1 LSEKPAT
8 TVDKSAALDLN
19 VVRVSI
25 KTHLKNQAHQW
36 LTPFDQNT
44 PASAVEAVLKKRCES
59 VDEALVSLW
68 NAIGMP
74 KQYSLVAVGGYG
86 RGELFP
92 FSDVDVLILIDK
104 EPDEINTEKLE
115 TFCGSGW
122 DIGLEIGHS
131 VRTTAQCVEEAGK
144 DITVQTALVESR
156 LLAGNSSNFKSL
168 NSSLKNLLEVKTFFR
183 KKTLELRQ
191 RHAKYQETPY
201 SLEPNCKESPGGLR
215 DLHVIL
221 WVCRAANLGNSWA
234 EMAKKGLITPFEA
247 AKLRNNERTLKKIRY
262 QLHVTTGRREDRL
275 VYDVQTQLAE
285 SLGYRPTSAKRS
297 SEQLMQQYYLAA
309 KAVMQLNTILLQN
322 IELSIF
328 GANAEPVV
336 IDNEFQE
343 TDSLLD
349 IRDDDVFA
357 RNPSAMLRAFIVMQ
371 QNPRLKGMSA
381 RMLRQL
387 WHSRVKIN
395 SEFRKNPVNKALFIE
410 FFKQPQGI
418 VHELRRMNETSVLG
432 RYLPVF
438 RKIVGQMQHDLFHVY
453 TVDQHILTVVRNLRR
468 FTMAEHAHEYPY
480 CSQLMANFDDHWLLY
495 VAALFHDVAK
505 GRGGDHSVLG
515 EVDARKFC
523 KDHGLNQE
531 NTDLVAFLV
540 KHHLTMSNTAQKKDL
555 SDVEVLKEFAA
566 LVKTP
571 RNLTALYLLTV
582 ADIRGTSPK
591 VWNAW
596 KGKLLE
602 DLYRLTLKYLG
613 GEAPNRRQM
622 LAEQQAEAR
631 RILRLYALS
640 DDVQDKLWAQLD
652 VSYFLRQG
660 PSDIAWH
667 TRHLYWR
674 VDAEQPIVK
683 ARLSPIGEG
692 LELLVYT
699 RDEMDLFA
707 RICGYFDSKNLSIL
721 DAKIHTTSHGYALD
735 SFLIQHDSHH
745 EFYRETLSLLEA
757 ELQDRLVKRQPLE
770 PPVFGRMSRQSRHFP
785 VRPSVDL
792 KPDEKGNQYLLTVS
806 ATDRT
811 GLLYSITRLLAQYKV
826 NVQTAKIMTLGERAE
841 DTFLLYGQSLN
852 SGKLQIQLEA
862 ELLELLSI

>member
-1 LSEKPAT
+1 MSEKPAT
-8 TVDKSAALDLN
+8 TEDKSAALDLN

>member
-1 LSEKPAT
+1 MSVPGKQ
-8 TVDKSAALDLN
+8 VSLN
-19 VVRVSI
+19 DTRIEI
-25 KTHLKNQAHQW
+25 KQFLKAQAHLW

-44 PASAVEAVLKKRCES
+44 QASQVDLALKNRCKV
-59 VDEALVSLW
+59 VDSALISLW
-68 NAIGMP
+68 SALAMP
-74 KQYSLVAVGGYG
+74 PTYTLVAVGGYG

-92 FSDVDVLILIDK
+92 FSDVDVLILTDG
-104 EPDEINTEKLE
+104 EPAGEEIEKLE
-115 TFCGSGW
+115 NFCGSGW
-122 DIGLEIGHS
+122 DIGLELGHS
-131 VRTTAQCVEEAGK
+131 VRTADQCLEEASK
-144 DITVQTALVESR
+144 DITVQTALLESR
-156 LLAGNSSNFKSL
+156 YLAGCSSNYSNL
-168 NSSLKNLLEVKTFFR
+168 HSSLKNSLDVKTFFR

-221 WVCRAANLGNSWA
+221 WVAKAADLGGSWA
-234 EMAKKGLITPFEA
+234 EMAKNGLITPFEA
-247 AKLRNNERTLKKIRY
+247 AKLRNNERTFKKIRY

-285 SLGYRPTSAKRS
+285 SLGYKPTAVKRS
-297 SEQLMQQYYLAA
+297 SEQLMQSYYLSA

-328 GANAEPVV
+328 GSHAQPVV
-336 IDNEFQE
+336 IDDEFQSM
-343 TDSLLD
+343 DGLLD
-349 IRDDDVFA
+349 IRHDDVFD
-357 RNPSAMLRAFIVMQ
+357 RNPSAILRAFIVMQ
-371 QNPRLKGMSA
+371 QNASLKGMSA
-381 RMLRQL
+381 RTLRQL

-395 SEFRKNPVNKALFIE
+395 SEFRKNPVNKALFLE
-410 FFKQPQGI
+410 FFKQPRGI

-468 FTMAEHAHEYPY
+468 FTMAEHAHEYPF

-495 VAALFHDVAK
+495 LAALFHDVAK
-505 GRGGDHSVLG
+505 GRGGDHSTLG

-523 KDHGLNQE
+523 KDHGLDE
-531 NTDLVAFLV
+531 ESTDLIGFLV

-555 SDVEVLKEFAA
+555 SDIEVIREFAEVA
-566 LVKTP
+566 KTP
-571 RNLTALYLLTV
+571 RRLTALYLLTV

-602 DLYRLTLKYLG
+602 DLYRLTLKQLD

-622 LAEQQAEAR
+622 LAEQQAEAKR
-631 RILRLYALS
+631 VLRLYALS
-640 DDVQDKLWAQLD
+640 DDVQDVLWKQLD
-652 VSYFLRQG
+652 MSYFLRQG

-674 VDAEQPIVK
+674 VNADAPIVK
-683 ARLSPIGEG
+683 ARLSPLGEG
-692 LELLVYT
+692 LELMVYT
-699 RDEMDLFA
+699 RDEVDLFA

-721 DAKIHTTSHGYALD
+721 DAKINTTAHGYALD
-735 SFLIQHDSHH
+735 SFLIQHDNGT

-757 ELQDRLVKRQPLE
+757 ELQERLIKRAPLAE
-770 PPVFGRMSRQSRHFP
+770 PVFGRMSRQSRHFP
-785 VRPSVDL
+785 IRPSVDL
-792 KPDEKGNQYLLTVS
+792 QPDEKGNQYLLTVS

-811 GLLYSITRLLAQYKV
+811 GLLYSITKLLAKYKV
-826 NVQTAKIMTLGERAE
+826 SVQTAKIMTLGERAE
-841 DTFLLYGQSLN
+841 DSFLLYGQSLN
-852 SGKLQIQLEA
+852 SQKLQIQLET

>member
-131 VRTTAQCVEEAGK
+131 VRTPAQCVEEAGK

>member
-1 LSEKPAT
+1 LSKEVA
-8 TVDKSAALDLN
+8 KSAKTPAAPDLST
-19 VVRVSI
+19 VRVSI
-25 KTHLKNQAHQW
+25 KNQLKSQAHQW

-44 PASAVEAVLKKRCES
+44 PASAVEAVLKRRCTC
-59 VDEALVSLW
+59 VDEALISLW
-68 NAIGMP
+68 DSIEMP
-74 KQYSLVAVGGYG
+74 AQYSLVAVGGYG

-92 FSDVDVLILIDK
+92 FSDVDVLILINE
-104 EPDEINTEKLE
+104 EPNETNTEKLE
-115 TFCGSGW
+115 IFCGSGW

-131 VRTTAQCVEEAGK
+131 VRTPAQCIEEAGK
-144 DITVQTALVESR
+144 DITVQTALVEAR
-156 LLAGNSSNFKSL
+156 FLAGNKRNFNDLK
-168 NSSLKNLLEVKTFFR
+168 SSLKKALEVKAFFR

-285 SLGYRPTSAKRS
+285 SLGYHPTAAKRS
-297 SEQLMQQYYLAA
+297 SEQLMQLYYLAA

-328 GANAEPVV
+328 GTNAQAVV
-336 IDNEFQE
+336 IDDEFQE

-349 IRDDDVFA
+349 IRNDEVFA
-357 RNPSAMLRAFIVMQ
+357 KNPSAMLRAFIVMQ

-381 RMLRQL
+381 RMLRKL

-395 SEFRKNPVNKALFIE
+395 SDFRKNPVNKALFIE

-495 VAALFHDVAK
+495 IAALFHDVAK

-523 KDHGLNQE
+523 KDHGFNEE

-540 KHHLTMSNTAQKKDL
+540 KHHLTMSNIAQKKDL
-555 SDVEVLKEFAA
+555 SDVEVLKDFAA

-674 VDAEQPIVK
+674 VDTEQPIVK
-683 ARLSPIGEG
+683 ARLSSIGEG

-735 SFLIQHDSHH
+735 SFLIQHDSQH

-757 ELQDRLVKRQPLE
+757 ELQDRLVKRLPLE

-826 NVQTAKIMTLGERAE
+826 SVQTAKIMTLGERAE

>member
-1 LSEKPAT
+1 MIAAN
-8 TVDKSAALDLN
+8 DSAAPDLN
-19 VVRVSI
+19 EVRIRI
-25 KTHLKNQAHQW
+25 KTQLKSQAHHW

-44 PASAVEAVLKKRCES
+44 PASAVESVLKKRCIS

-68 NAIGMP
+68 QSLEMP
-74 KQYSLVAVGGYG
+74 EEYSLVAVGGYG

-92 FSDVDVLILIDK
+92 FSDVDVLILIDQ
-104 EPDEINTEKLE
+104 EPNEVNTEKLE

-131 VRTTAQCVEEAGK
+131 VRTPDQCIEEASK

-156 LLAGNSSNFKSL
+156 LLVGNRQNFKSL
-168 NSSLKNLLEVKTFFR
+168 SASLKRLLEVKTFFR

-234 EMAKKGLITPFEA
+234 EMAQKGLITPFEA

-285 SLGYRPTSAKRS
+285 SLGYRPTAAKRS

-336 IDNEFQE
+336 IDDEFQE

-349 IRDDDVFA
+349 IRNDDVFA
-357 RNPSAMLRAFIVMQ
+357 NNPSAMLRAFIVMQ

-395 SEFRKNPVNKALFIE
+395 SDFRKNPVNKALFIE

-495 VAALFHDVAK
+495 IAALFHDVAK

-613 GEAPNRRQM
+613 GEAPNHRQM

-692 LELLVYT
+692 LELMVYT

-735 SFLIQHDSHH
+735 SFLIQHDSHN

-757 ELQDRLVKRQPLE
+757 ELQDRLIKRQPLE

-841 DTFLLYGQSLN
+841 DTFLLYGQSLS

-862 ELLELLSI
+862 DLLELLSI

>member
-1 LSEKPAT
+1 MSNKPAT

-19 VVRVSI
+19 AVRVRI
-25 KTHLKNQAHQW
+25 KTQLKSQAHQW

-44 PASAVEAVLKKRCES
+44 PASAVEAVLRKRCVC
-59 VDEALVSLW
+59 VDEALVALW

-86 RGELFP
+86 RGELSP
-92 FSDVDVLILIDK
+92 FSDVDVLILIDQ
-104 EPDEINTEKLE
+104 EPDEVNTEKLE

-131 VRTTAQCVEEAGK
+131 VRTPKQCVEEAGK

-156 LLAGNSSNFKSL
+156 FLAGNSSNFRTL
-168 NSSLKNLLEVKTFFR
+168 NSTLQKLLEVKTFFR

-215 DLHVIL
+215 DLHVIS

-285 SLGYRPTSAKRS
+285 SLGYRPTAAKRS

-328 GANAEPVV
+328 GSNAEPVV
-336 IDNEFQE
+336 IDDEFQE

-349 IRDDDVFA
+349 IRDDEVFA

-395 SEFRKNPVNKALFIE
+395 SDFRKNPVNKALFIE

-674 VDAEQPIVK
+674 VDTEQPIVK

-757 ELQDRLVKRQPLE
+757 ELQDRLIKRQPLE

>member
-8 TVDKSAALDLN
+8 TVNKSAALDLN

>member
-1 LSEKPAT
+1 MSIDSATSEKSPE
-8 TVDKSAALDLN
+8 LDLN
-19 VVRVSI
+19 TVRI
-25 KTHLKNQAHQW
+25 GIKNQLKAFAHQW
-36 LTPFDQNT
+36 LTPFT
-44 PASAVEAVLKKRCES
+44 EETSADAVDAALKNRCQC
-59 VDEALVSLW
+59 VDEALIALW
-68 NAIGMP
+68 KALEMP
-74 KQYSLVAVGGYG
+74 AGYSLVAVGGYG

-92 FSDVDVLILIDK
+92 FSDVDVLILIDR
-104 EPDEINTEKLE
+104 EPDAGNTEKLE
-115 TFCGSGW
+115 MFCGSGW

-131 VRTTAQCVEEAGK
+131 VRTLDQCVEEAAK

-156 LLAGNSSNFKSL
+156 LICGNSPNFNKLSNQLQNK
-168 NSSLKNLLEVKTFFR
+168 LEVKNFFR

-215 DLHVIL
+215 DLHVIS
-221 WVCRAANLGNSWA
+221 WVSRAANLGNSWA
-234 EMAKKGLITPFEA
+234 DMAKQGLITPFEA
-247 AKLRNNERTLKKIRY
+247 AKLRNNERLLKKIRY

-285 SLGYRPTSAKRS
+285 SLGYRATAAKRS

-328 GANAEPVV
+328 GSNAQPVV
-336 IDNEFQE
+336 IDDEFQE

-349 IRDDDVFA
+349 IRDDEVFA
-357 RNPSAMLRAFIVMQ
+357 RNPSSMLRAFIVMQ

-381 RMLRQL
+381 RTLRQL
-387 WHSRVKIN
+387 WHNRVKIN
-395 SEFRKNPVNKALFIE
+395 SEFRKNPINKALFID

-432 RYLPVF
+432 RYLPAF

-495 VAALFHDVAK
+495 IAALFHDVAK
-505 GRGGDHSVLG
+505 GRGGDHSILG

-523 KDHGLNQE
+523 KEHGLNDE
-531 NTDLVAFLV
+531 NTELVAFLV

-555 SDVEVLKEFAA
+555 SDVEVLQEFAN
-566 LVKTP
+566 LVQNP

-602 DLYRLTLKYLG
+602 DLYRLTLKHLG

-622 LAEQQAEAR
+622 LAEQQAEAK

-674 VDAEQPIVK
+674 VDSEQPIVK

-721 DAKIHTTSHGYALD
+721 DAKIHTTAHGYALD
-735 SFLIQHDSHH
+735 SFLIQHESNS

-757 ELQDRLVKRQPLE
+757 ELQDRLVKRLPLE
-770 PPVFGRMSRQSRHFP
+770 APVFGRMSRQSRHFP

-811 GLLYSITRLLAQYKV
+811 GLLYSIAKLLAQYKV
-826 NVQTAKIMTLGERAE
+826 SIQTAKVMTLGERAE
-841 DTFLLYGQSLN
+841 DSFLLYGQSLN
-852 SGKLQIQLEA
+852 SQKLQIQLETD
-862 ELLELLSI
+862 LLELLSI

>member
-1 LSEKPAT
+1 LSNKPAT

-19 VVRVSI
+19 AVRVRI
-25 KTHLKNQAHQW
+25 KTQLKSQAHQW

-44 PASAVEAVLKKRCES
+44 PASAVEAVLRKRCVC
-59 VDEALVSLW
+59 VDEALVALW

-92 FSDVDVLILIDK
+92 FSDVDVLILIDQ
-104 EPDEINTEKLE
+104 EPDEVNTEKLE

-131 VRTTAQCVEEAGK
+131 VRTPKQCVEEAGK

-156 LLAGNSSNFKSL
+156 FLAGNSSNFRTL
-168 NSSLKNLLEVKTFFR
+168 NSTLQKLLEVKTFFR

-215 DLHVIL
+215 DLHVIS

-285 SLGYRPTSAKRS
+285 SLGYRPTAAKRS

-328 GANAEPVV
+328 GSNAEPVV
-336 IDNEFQE
+336 IDDEFQE

-349 IRDDDVFA
+349 IRDDEVFA

-395 SEFRKNPVNKALFIE
+395 SDFRKNPVNKALFIE

-674 VDAEQPIVK
+674 VDTEQPIVK

-757 ELQDRLVKRQPLE
+757 ELQDRLIKRQPLE

>member
-1 LSEKPAT
+1 MSEKPAT

-104 EPDEINTEKLE
+104 ELDEINTEKLE

>member
-1 LSEKPAT
+1 MSKEALQPSSTVPEPDLNAIKGNIRNCLKEQASQWLSPFHKDTPGSSVEAALKKRT
-8 TVDKSAALDLN
+8 LCVDQALLSLWAALD
-19 VVRVSI
+19 
-25 KTHLKNQAHQW
+25 
-36 LTPFDQNT
+36 
-44 PASAVEAVLKKRCES
+44 
-59 VDEALVSLW
+59 
-68 NAIGMP
+68 MP
-74 KQYSLVAVGGYG
+74 RSYCLVAVGGYG

-92 FSDVDVLILIDK
+92 FSDVDVLILIDQ
-104 EPDEINTEKLE
+104 EPDSINTEKLE
-115 TFCGSGW
+115 NFCGAGW

-131 VRTTAQCVEEAGK
+131 VRTLEQCVEEAVK
-144 DITVQTALVESR
+144 DITVQTALVEAR
-156 LLAGNSSNFKSL
+156 LICGSSSFFNTLSKQ
-168 NSSLKNLLEVKTFFR
+168 LKNSLDVKTFFR

-221 WVCRAANLGNSWA
+221 WVCRAADLGNSWA
-234 EMAKKGLITPFEA
+234 EIAKKGLITRFEA
-247 AKLRNNERTLKKIRY
+247 AKLRNNERMLKKIRY
-262 QLHVTTGRREDRL
+262 QLHVSTSRREDRL
-275 VYDVQTQLAE
+275 VYDVQTQVAE
-285 SLGYRPTSAKRS
+285 SLGFQPTAAKRS

-328 GANAEPVV
+328 GSNAEHLP
-336 IDNEFQE
+336 IDDEFQE
-343 TDSLLD
+343 TDGLLD
-349 IRDDDVFA
+349 ICDDEVFA

-381 RMLRQL
+381 RLLRQL
-387 WHSRVKIN
+387 WHNRVRIN
-395 SEFRKNPVNKALFIE
+395 SSFRQNPVNKSLFIE
-410 FFKQPQGI
+410 FFKQPRGI

-453 TVDQHILTVVRNLRR
+453 TVDQHILSVVRNLRR

-495 VAALFHDVAK
+495 IAALFHDVAK

-515 EVDARKFC
+515 EVDARRFC
-523 KDHGLNQE
+523 KEHGLNAE
-531 NTDLVAFLV
+531 NTDLIAFLV
-540 KHHLTMSNTAQKKDL
+540 KQHLTMSNTAQKKDL
-555 SDVEVLKEFAA
+555 SDVEVIKEFAA
-566 LVKTP
+566 IVKTP

-602 DLYRLTLKYLG
+602 DLYRLTLKHLG
-613 GEAPNRRQM
+613 GEAPNRRQI
-622 LAEQQAEAR
+622 LAEQQAEAK

-660 PSDIAWH
+660 ASDIAWH

-674 VDAEQPIVK
+674 VETDQPVVK
-683 ARLSPIGEG
+683 ARLSPLGEG

-699 RDEMDLFA
+699 RDETDLFA

-735 SFLIQHDSHH
+735 SFLIQNDNND

-757 ELQDRLVKRQPLE
+757 ELQERLVKRQPLN
-770 PPVFGRMSRQSRHFP
+770 PPVFGRISRQSRHFP
-785 VRPSVDL
+785 IRPSVDL

-811 GLLYSITRLLAQYKV
+811 GLLYSITRLLAEYKV
-826 NVQTAKIMTLGERAE
+826 GVQTAKIMTLGERAE
-841 DTFLLYGQSLN
+841 DTFLLYGQALS
-852 SGKLQIQLEA
+852 SGKLQIQLET
-862 ELLELLSI
+862 ELLELLSV

>member
-1 LSEKPAT
+1 MTTEKSLG
-8 TVDKSAALDLN
+8 DLDQVKVQIRN
-19 VVRVSI
+19 E
-25 KTHLKNQAHQW
+25 LKAQAHHW
-36 LTPFDQNT
+36 LSPFNEDT
-44 PASAVEAVLKKRCES
+44 PANAVDAALKKRSRC
-59 VDEALVSLW
+59 VDDSLVSLW
-68 NAIGMP
+68 KALQMP
-74 KQYSLVAVGGYG
+74 AAYCLVAVGGYG

-92 FSDVDVLILIDK
+92 FSDVDVLILIDA
-104 EPDEINTEKLE
+104 EPDETYTDKLE
-115 TFCGSGW
+115 SFCGSGW

-131 VRTTAQCVEEAGK
+131 VRTLNQCIEEATK

-156 LLAGNSSNFKSL
+156 LLVGNAVHFKSL
-168 NSSLKNLLEVKTFFR
+168 TEKLKLALDIKTFFR

-191 RHAKYQETPY
+191 RHAKFQETPY

-215 DLHVIL
+215 DLHVIS
-221 WVCRAANLGNSWA
+221 WVCRAAELGNSWA

-285 SLGYRPTSAKRS
+285 SLGYRPNAVKRS
-297 SEQLMQQYYLAA
+297 SEQLMQRYYLAA

-328 GANAEPVV
+328 GSSAESV
-336 IDNEFQE
+336 IIDDEFQD

-349 IRDDDVFA
+349 IRDDQVFA
-357 RNPSAMLRAFIVMQ
+357 RNPSSMLRAFIVMQ

-381 RMLRQL
+381 RTLRQL
-387 WHSRVKIN
+387 WHNRIKIN
-395 SEFRKNPVNKALFIE
+395 SEFRRDPVNKALFIE

-418 VHELRRMNETSVLG
+418 VHELRRMNETSVLS

-495 VAALFHDVAK
+495 IAALFHDVAK

-523 KDHGLNQE
+523 KEHGLDE
-531 NTDLVAFLV
+531 ESTDLVAFLV

-555 SDVEVLKEFAA
+555 SDVEVLKDFAA
-566 LVKTP
+566 LVQTP

-602 DLYRLTLKYLG
+602 DLYRLTLKYLD

-622 LAEQQAEAR
+622 LVEQKAEAR

-674 VDAEQPIVK
+674 VDTGQPVVK
-683 ARLSPIGEG
+683 ARLSSIGEG

-735 SFLIQHDSHH
+735 SFLIQHDNKH

-757 ELQDRLVKRQPLE
+757 ELQDRLLKRLPLE
-770 PPVFGRMSRQSRHFP
+770 APVFGRMSRQSKHFP

-811 GLLYSITRLLAQYKV
+811 GLLYSITKLLAQYKV

-841 DTFLLYGQSLN
+841 DSFLLYGQSLN
-852 SGKLQIQLEA
+852 SQKLQIQLETD
-862 ELLELLSI
+862 LLELLSI

>member
-1 LSEKPAT
+1 LSNKPVITAESS
-8 TVDKSAALDLN
+8 SAQDLN
-19 VVRVSI
+19 AVRVTI
-25 KTHLKNQAHQW
+25 KNQLKSQAHLW
-36 LTPFDQNT
+36 LTPFDQHT
-44 PASAVEAVLKKRCES
+44 PASMVESVLRKRSVC

-68 NAIGMP
+68 DAIGMP

-92 FSDVDVLILIDK
+92 FSDVDVLILIDQ

-131 VRTTAQCVEEAGK
+131 VRTPDQCVEEAGK

-156 LLAGNSSNFKSL
+156 LLAGNSNNFKKL
-168 NSSLKNLLEVKTFFR
+168 NATLHKLLEVKAFFR

-247 AKLRNNERTLKKIRY
+247 AKLRNNERTLKKFRY

-285 SLGYRPTSAKRS
+285 SLGYRPTAAKRS
-297 SEQLMQQYYLAA
+297 SEQLMQRYYLAA

-328 GANAEPVV
+328 GVNAEPVV
-336 IDNEFQE
+336 IDDEFQV

-349 IRDDDVFA
+349 IRDDEVFA

-381 RMLRQL
+381 RMLRRL

-395 SEFRKNPVNKALFIE
+395 SDFRNDPVNKALFID

-495 VAALFHDVAK
+495 IAALFHDVAK

-602 DLYRLTLKYLG
+602 DLYRLTLKHLG

-674 VDAEQPIVK
+674 VDTDQPIVK

-757 ELQDRLVKRQPLE
+757 ELQDRLIKRLPLE
-770 PPVFGRMSRQSRHFP
+770 APVFGRMSRQSRHFP

-841 DTFLLYGQSLN
+841 DSFLLYGQSLN

>member
-1 LSEKPAT
+1 MSNKPAT

-19 VVRVSI
+19 AVRVRI
-25 KTHLKNQAHQW
+25 KTQLKSQAHQW

-44 PASAVEAVLKKRCES
+44 PASAVEAVLRKRCVC
-59 VDEALVSLW
+59 VDEALVALW

-92 FSDVDVLILIDK
+92 FSDVDVLILIDQ
-104 EPDEINTEKLE
+104 EPDEVNTEKLE

-131 VRTTAQCVEEAGK
+131 VRTPKQCVEEAGK

-156 LLAGNSSNFKSL
+156 FLAGNSSNFRAL
-168 NSSLKNLLEVKTFFR
+168 NSTLQKLLEVKTFFR

-215 DLHVIL
+215 DLHVIS

-285 SLGYRPTSAKRS
+285 SLGYRPTAAKRS

-328 GANAEPVV
+328 GSNAEPVV
-336 IDNEFQE
+336 IDDEFQE

-349 IRDDDVFA
+349 IRDDEVFA

-674 VDAEQPIVK
+674 VDTEQPIVK

-757 ELQDRLVKRQPLE
+757 ELQDRLIKRQPLE

>member
-1 LSEKPAT
+1 MSNKPAT

-19 VVRVSI
+19 AVRVRI
-25 KTHLKNQAHQW
+25 KTQLKSQAHQW

-44 PASAVEAVLKKRCES
+44 PASAVEAVLRKRCVC
-59 VDEALVSLW
+59 VDEALVALW

-92 FSDVDVLILIDK
+92 FSDVDVLILIDQ
-104 EPDEINTEKLE
+104 EPDEVNTEKLE

-131 VRTTAQCVEEAGK
+131 VRTPKQCFEEAGK

-156 LLAGNSSNFKSL
+156 FLAGNSSNFKTL
-168 NSSLKNLLEVKTFFR
+168 NSTLQKLLEVKTFFR

-215 DLHVIL
+215 DLHVIS

-285 SLGYRPTSAKRS
+285 SLGYRPTAAKRS

-328 GANAEPVV
+328 GSNAEPVV
-336 IDNEFQE
+336 IDDEFQE

-349 IRDDDVFA
+349 IRDDEVFA

-395 SEFRKNPVNKALFIE
+395 SDFRKNPVNKALFIE

-418 VHELRRMNETSVLG
+418 VHELRRMNETSILG

-674 VDAEQPIVK
+674 VDTEQPIVK

-757 ELQDRLVKRQPLE
+757 ELQDRLIKRQPLE

>member
-1 LSEKPAT
+1 MSNKPVIAAN
-8 TVDKSAALDLN
+8 DSAAPDLN
-19 VVRVSI
+19 EVRIRI
-25 KTHLKNQAHQW
+25 KTQLKSQAHHW

-44 PASAVEAVLKKRCES
+44 PASAVESVLKKRCIS

-68 NAIGMP
+68 QSLEMP
-74 KQYSLVAVGGYG
+74 EEYSLVAVGGYG

-92 FSDVDVLILIDK
+92 FSDVDVLILIDQ
-104 EPDEINTEKLE
+104 EPNEVNTEKLE

-131 VRTTAQCVEEAGK
+131 VRTPDQCIEEASK

-156 LLAGNSSNFKSL
+156 LLVGNRQNFKSL
-168 NSSLKNLLEVKTFFR
+168 SASLKRLLEVKTFFR

-234 EMAKKGLITPFEA
+234 EMAQKGLITPFEA

-285 SLGYRPTSAKRS
+285 SLGYRPTAAKRS

-336 IDNEFQE
+336 IDDEFQE

-349 IRDDDVFA
+349 IRNDDVFA
-357 RNPSAMLRAFIVMQ
+357 NNPSAMLRAFIVMQ

-395 SEFRKNPVNKALFIE
+395 SDFRKNPVNKALFIE

-495 VAALFHDVAK
+495 IAALFHDVAK

-613 GEAPNRRQM
+613 GEAPNHRQM

-692 LELLVYT
+692 LELMVYT

-735 SFLIQHDSHH
+735 SFLIQHDSHN

-757 ELQDRLVKRQPLE
+757 ELQDRLIKRQPLE

-841 DTFLLYGQSLN
+841 DTFLLYGQSLS

-862 ELLELLSI
+862 DLLELLSI

>member
-1 LSEKPAT
+1 MIAAN
-8 TVDKSAALDLN
+8 DSAAPDLN
-19 VVRVSI
+19 AVRIRI
-25 KTHLKNQAHQW
+25 KTQLKSQAHHW

-44 PASAVEAVLKKRCES
+44 PASAVESVLKKRCIS

-68 NAIGMP
+68 QSLEMP
-74 KQYSLVAVGGYG
+74 EEYSLVAVGGYG

-92 FSDVDVLILIDK
+92 FSDVDVLILIDQ
-104 EPDEINTEKLE
+104 EPNEVNTEKLE

-131 VRTTAQCVEEAGK
+131 VRTPDQCIEEASK

-156 LLAGNSSNFKSL
+156 LLVGNRQNFKSL
-168 NSSLKNLLEVKTFFR
+168 TASLEKLLEVKTFFR

-285 SLGYRPTSAKRS
+285 SLGYRPTAAKRS

-336 IDNEFQE
+336 IDDEFQE

-349 IRDDDVFA
+349 IRNDDVFA
-357 RNPSAMLRAFIVMQ
+357 NNPSAMLRAFIVMQ

-395 SEFRKNPVNKALFIE
+395 SDFRKNPVNKALFIE

-495 VAALFHDVAK
+495 IAALFHDVAK

-571 RNLTALYLLTV
+571 RNLTAMYLLTV

-613 GEAPNRRQM
+613 GEAPNHRQM

-692 LELLVYT
+692 LELMVYT

-735 SFLIQHDSHH
+735 SFLIQHDSHN

-757 ELQDRLVKRQPLE
+757 ELQDRLIKRQPLE

-841 DTFLLYGQSLN
+841 DTFLLYGQSLS

-862 ELLELLSI
+862 DLLELLSI

>member
-1 LSEKPAT
+1 MESNSGMSTETIDMAQLDKVKVQIKGELKTLS
-8 TVDKSAALDLN
+8 
-19 VVRVSI
+19 
-25 KTHLKNQAHQW
+25 HHW
-36 LTPFDQNT
+36 LTPFNEDTRAN
-44 PASAVEAVLKKRCES
+44 AVELALKKRSKC
-59 VDEALVSLW
+59 VDDSLVSLW
-68 NAIGMP
+68 CALKMP
-74 KQYSLVAVGGYG
+74 AAYCLVALGGYG
-86 RGELFP
+86 RGEFFP
-92 FSDVDVLILIDK
+92 YSDVYVLILIDG
-104 EPDEINTEKLE
+104 EPDESNTEKLE
-115 TFCGSGW
+115 SFCGSGW

-131 VRTTAQCVEEAGK
+131 VRTLEQCVEEAAK

-156 LLAGNSSNFKSL
+156 LLVGNNKKF
-168 NSSLKNLLEVKTFFR
+168 KNLTAKLQAALDVKTFFR

-191 RHAKYQETPY
+191 RHAKFQDTAY

-215 DLHVIL
+215 DLHVIS

-234 EMAKKGLITPFEA
+234 EMAKQGLITPFEA

-262 QLHVTTGRREDRL
+262 QLHVTSGRREDRL
-275 VYDVQTQLAE
+275 VYDIQTQLAE
-285 SLGYRPTSAKRS
+285 SLGFRATAVKRS
-297 SEQLMQQYYLAA
+297 SEQLMQTYYLAA

-328 GANAEPVV
+328 GSRAEPVI
-336 IDNEFQE
+336 IDDEFQE

-349 IRDDDVFA
+349 IRDDMVFS
-357 RNPSAMLRAFIVMQ
+357 RNPSSMLRAFIVMQ

-381 RMLRQL
+381 RTLRQL
-387 WHSRVKIN
+387 WHNRIKIN
-395 SEFRKNPVNKALFIE
+395 SDFRKEPINKALFIE

-418 VHELRRMNETSVLG
+418 VHELRRMNETSVLS

-480 CSQLMANFDDHWLLY
+480 CSQLIANFDDHWLLY
-495 VAALFHDVAK
+495 IAALFHDVAK

-523 KDHGLNQE
+523 KEHNLDEE
-531 NTDLVAFLV
+531 NTNLVAFLV

-555 SDVEVLKEFAA
+555 ADVEVLKDFAA

-602 DLYRLTLKYLG
+602 DLYRLTLKYLD

-622 LAEQQAEAR
+622 LAEQKAEAR

-674 VDAEQPIVK
+674 VDSHEPIVK
-683 ARLSPIGEG
+683 ARLSSIGEG

-721 DAKIHTTSHGYALD
+721 DAKIHTTAHGYALD
-735 SFLIQHDSHH
+735 SFLIQHDSNH

-757 ELQDRLVKRQPLE
+757 ELQDRLVKRLPLE
-770 PPVFGRMSRQSRHFP
+770 APVFGRMSRQSKHFP
-785 VRPSVDL
+785 VRPSIDL

-811 GLLYSITRLLAQYKV
+811 GLLYSITRLMAQYKV
-826 NVQTAKIMTLGERAE
+826 SVQTAKIMTLGERAE
-841 DTFLLYGQSLN
+841 DSFLLYGQSLN
-852 SGKLQIQLEA
+852 SQKLQIQLETD
-862 ELLELLSI
+862 LLELLSI

>member
-1 LSEKPAT
+1 MSNKPAT
-8 TVDKSAALDLN
+8 TLDKSAALDLN
-19 VVRVSI
+19 AVRVSI
-25 KTHLKNQAHQW
+25 KTQLKSQAHQW

-44 PASAVEAVLKKRCES
+44 PASAVEAVLRKRCIC
-59 VDEALVSLW
+59 VDEALVALW

-92 FSDVDVLILIDK
+92 FSDVDVLILIDQ
-104 EPDEINTEKLE
+104 EPDEVNTEKLE

-131 VRTTAQCVEEAGK
+131 VRTPKQCVEEAGK

-156 LLAGNSSNFKSL
+156 FLAGNSSNFRAL
-168 NSSLKNLLEVKTFFR
+168 NSTLQKLLEVKTFFR

-215 DLHVIL
+215 DLHVIS

-285 SLGYRPTSAKRS
+285 SLGYRPTAAKRS

-328 GANAEPVV
+328 GSNAEPVV
-336 IDNEFQE
+336 IDDEFQE

-349 IRDDDVFA
+349 IRDDEVFA

-395 SEFRKNPVNKALFIE
+395 SDFRKNPVNKALFIE

-640 DDVQDKLWAQLD
+640 DDVQDKL
-652 VSYFLRQG
+652 
-660 PSDIAWH
+660 
-667 TRHLYWR
+667 
-674 VDAEQPIVK
+674 
-683 ARLSPIGEG
+683 
-692 LELLVYT
+692 
-699 RDEMDLFA
+699 
-707 RICGYFDSKNLSIL
+707 
-721 DAKIHTTSHGYALD
+721 
-735 SFLIQHDSHH
+735 
-745 EFYRETLSLLEA
+745 
-757 ELQDRLVKRQPLE
+757 
-770 PPVFGRMSRQSRHFP
+770 
-785 VRPSVDL
+785 
-792 KPDEKGNQYLLTVS
+792 
-806 ATDRT
+806 
-811 GLLYSITRLLAQYKV
+811 
-826 NVQTAKIMTLGERAE
+826 
-841 DTFLLYGQSLN
+841 
-852 SGKLQIQLEA
+852 
-862 ELLELLSI
+862 

>member
-1 LSEKPAT
+1 MSEKPAT
-8 TVDKSAALDLN
+8 AVDKSAALDLN

>member
-1 LSEKPAT
+1 LSNKPVIAAN
-8 TVDKSAALDLN
+8 DSAAPDLN
-19 VVRVSI
+19 EVRIRI
-25 KTHLKNQAHQW
+25 KTQLKSQAHHW

-44 PASAVEAVLKKRCES
+44 PASAVESVLKKRCIS

-68 NAIGMP
+68 QSLEMP
-74 KQYSLVAVGGYG
+74 EEYSLVAVGGYG

-92 FSDVDVLILIDK
+92 FSDVDVLILIDQ
-104 EPDEINTEKLE
+104 EPNEVNTEKLE

-131 VRTTAQCVEEAGK
+131 VRTPDQCIEEASK

-156 LLAGNSSNFKSL
+156 LLVGNRQNFKSL
-168 NSSLKNLLEVKTFFR
+168 TASLEKLLEVKTFFR

-285 SLGYRPTSAKRS
+285 SLGYRPTAAKRS

-336 IDNEFQE
+336 IDDEFQE

-349 IRDDDVFA
+349 IRNDDVFA
-357 RNPSAMLRAFIVMQ
+357 NNPSAMLRAFIVMQ

-395 SEFRKNPVNKALFIE
+395 SDFRKNPVNKALFIE

-495 VAALFHDVAK
+495 IAALFHDVAK

-613 GEAPNRRQM
+613 GEAPNHRQM

-692 LELLVYT
+692 LELMVYT

-735 SFLIQHDSHH
+735 SFLIQHDSHN

-757 ELQDRLVKRQPLE
+757 ELQDRLIKRQPLE

-841 DTFLLYGQSLN
+841 DTFLLYGQSLS

-862 ELLELLSI
+862 DLLELLSI

>member
-1 LSEKPAT
+1 MSNKPAT

-19 VVRVSI
+19 AVRVRI
-25 KTHLKNQAHQW
+25 KTQLKSQAHQW

-44 PASAVEAVLKKRCES
+44 PASAVEAVLRKRCVC
-59 VDEALVSLW
+59 VDEALVALW

-92 FSDVDVLILIDK
+92 FSDVDVLILIDQ
-104 EPDEINTEKLE
+104 EPDEVNTEKLE

-131 VRTTAQCVEEAGK
+131 VRTPKQCVEEAGK

-156 LLAGNSSNFKSL
+156 FLAGNSSNFRTL
-168 NSSLKNLLEVKTFFR
+168 NSTLQKLLEVKTFFR

-215 DLHVIL
+215 DLHVIS

-285 SLGYRPTSAKRS
+285 SLGYRPTAAKRS

-328 GANAEPVV
+328 GSNAEPVV
-336 IDNEFQE
+336 IDDEFQE

-349 IRDDDVFA
+349 IRDDEVFA

-395 SEFRKNPVNKALFIE
+395 SDFRKNPVNKALFIE

-674 VDAEQPIVK
+674 VDTEQPIVK

-757 ELQDRLVKRQPLE
+757 ELQDRLIKRQPLE

-862 ELLELLSI
+862 ELLELL

>member
-1 LSEKPAT
+1 MTSNSGPMENMSSQAE
-8 TVDKSAALDLN
+8 LN
-19 VVRVSI
+19 QI
-25 KTHLKNQAHQW
+25 KTAAKSELKALAHQW
-36 LTPFDQNT
+36 LTPFTEDT
-44 PASAVEAVLKKRCES
+44 PALAVETALKNRCKAVDNALISIWTALK
-59 VDEALVSLW
+59 
-68 NAIGMP
+68 MP
-74 KQYSLVAVGGYG
+74 GSYTLIAVGGYG

-92 FSDVDVLILIDK
+92 FSDVDVLILIDA
-104 EPDEINTEKLE
+104 EPDALNTEKLE
-115 TFCGSGW
+115 SFCGSGW

-131 VRTTAQCVEEAGK
+131 VRTVAQCVEEAGK

-156 LLAGNSSNFKSL
+156 LLYGNLISFNEL
-168 NSSLKNLLEVKTFFR
+168 NKQLHKTLDVKTFFR

-191 RHAKYQETPY
+191 RHAKYHETPY

-215 DLHVIL
+215 DLHVIS
-221 WVCRAANLGNSWA
+221 WISRAANLGNSWA
-234 EMAKKGLITPFEA
+234 EMAKQGLITPFEA

-275 VYDVQTQLAE
+275 VYDVQTQMAE
-285 SLGYRPTSAKRS
+285 SLGYQATASRRS
-297 SEQLMQQYYLAA
+297 SEQLMQRYYLAA

-328 GANAEPVV
+328 GSGSAAIP
-336 IDNEFQE
+336 IDDDFQE

-349 IRDDDVFA
+349 IRDNDVFT

-381 RMLRQL
+381 RTLRQL
-387 WHSRVKIN
+387 WHDRVKIN
-395 SEFRKNPVNKALFIE
+395 SQFRKDPVNKALFIE
-410 FFKQPQGI
+410 FFKQPRGI
-418 VHELRRMNETSVLG
+418 VHELRRMNEMSVLG

-453 TVDQHILTVVRNLRR
+453 TVDQHIMTVVRNLRR

-495 VAALFHDVAK
+495 IAALFHDVAK

-555 SDVEVLKEFAA
+555 SDSDVLREFADI
-566 LVKTP
+566 VKTP

-622 LAEQQAEAR
+622 LVEQQSEAK

-640 DDVQDKLWAQLD
+640 DDVQEKLWAQLD

-660 PSDIAWH
+660 ASDIAWH
-667 TRHLYWR
+667 SRHLYWR
-674 VDAEQPIVK
+674 VNAEQPIVK

-721 DAKIHTTSHGYALD
+721 DAKIHTTRHGYALD
-735 SFLIQHDSHH
+735 SFLIQHDSGT

-757 ELQDRLVKRQPLE
+757 ELQDRLIKRLPLE
-770 PPVFGRMSRQSRHFP
+770 APVFGRMSRQSRHFP

-792 KPDEKGNQYLLTVS
+792 RPDEKGNQYLLTIS

-811 GLLYSITRLLAQYKV
+811 GLLYSVTKLLAQYKV
-826 NVQTAKIMTLGERAE
+826 SVQTAKIMTLGERAE
-841 DTFLLYGQSLN
+841 DSFLLYGQSLN
-852 SGKLQIQLEA
+852 SQKLQIQLETD
-862 ELLELLSI
+862 LLELLSI

>member
-1 LSEKPAT
+1 LSNKPAT

-19 VVRVSI
+19 AVRVRI
-25 KTHLKNQAHQW
+25 KTQLKSQAHQW

-44 PASAVEAVLKKRCES
+44 PASAVEAVLRKRCVC
-59 VDEALVSLW
+59 VDEALVALW

-92 FSDVDVLILIDK
+92 FSDVDVLILIDQ
-104 EPDEINTEKLE
+104 EPDEVNTEKLE

-131 VRTTAQCVEEAGK
+131 VRTPKQCFEEAGK

-156 LLAGNSSNFKSL
+156 FLAGNSSNFKTL
-168 NSSLKNLLEVKTFFR
+168 NSTLQKLLEVKTFFR

-215 DLHVIL
+215 DLHVIS

-285 SLGYRPTSAKRS
+285 SLGYRPTAAKRS

-328 GANAEPVV
+328 GSNAEPVV
-336 IDNEFQE
+336 IDDEFQE

-349 IRDDDVFA
+349 IRDDEVFA

-395 SEFRKNPVNKALFIE
+395 SDFRKNPVNKALFIE

-418 VHELRRMNETSVLG
+418 VHELRRMNETSILG

-674 VDAEQPIVK
+674 VDTEQPIVK

-757 ELQDRLVKRQPLE
+757 ELQDRLIKRQPLE

>member
-1 LSEKPAT
+1 MSNKPAT

-19 VVRVSI
+19 AVRVSI
-25 KTHLKNQAHQW
+25 KTQLKSQAHQW

-44 PASAVEAVLKKRCES
+44 PASAVEAVLRKRCIC
-59 VDEALVSLW
+59 VDEALVALW

-92 FSDVDVLILIDK
+92 FSDVDVLILIDQ
-104 EPDEINTEKLE
+104 EPDEVNTEKLE

-131 VRTTAQCVEEAGK
+131 VRTPKQCVEEAGK

-156 LLAGNSSNFKSL
+156 FLAGNSSNFRAL
-168 NSSLKNLLEVKTFFR
+168 NSTLQKLLEVKTFFR

-215 DLHVIL
+215 DLHVIS

-285 SLGYRPTSAKRS
+285 SLGYRPTAAKRS

-328 GANAEPVV
+328 GSNAEPVV
-336 IDNEFQE
+336 IDDEFQE

-349 IRDDDVFA
+349 IRDDEVFA

-395 SEFRKNPVNKALFIE
+395 NDFRKNPVNKALFIE

-674 VDAEQPIVK
+674 VDTEQPIVK

-757 ELQDRLVKRQPLE
+757 ELQDRLIKRQPLE

>member
-1 LSEKPAT
+1 LSNKPAT
-8 TVDKSAALDLN
+8 TAETSSSLDLN
-19 VVRVSI
+19 AVRVNI
-25 KTHLKNQAHQW
+25 KDQLKSQAHQW

-44 PASAVEAVLKKRCES
+44 RASGVEAALKKRCVC
-59 VDEALVSLW
+59 VDEALVRLW

-74 KQYSLVAVGGYG
+74 GQYSLVAVGGYG

-92 FSDVDVLILIDK
+92 FSDVDVLILIDQ
-104 EPDEINTEKLE
+104 EPDEVNTEKLE

-131 VRTTAQCVEEAGK
+131 VRTRDQCIEEAGK

-156 LLAGNSSNFKSL
+156 LLTGNANYFSELTDSL
-168 NSSLKNLLEVKTFFR
+168 NKLLDVKTFFR

-221 WVCRAANLGNSWA
+221 WVCRAAHLGNSWA
-234 EMAKKGLITPFEA
+234 EMAQKGLITPFEA

-285 SLGYRPTSAKRS
+285 SLGYRPTAAKRS

-336 IDNEFQE
+336 IDEEFQE

-349 IRDDDVFA
+349 IRDDEVFA

-395 SEFRKNPVNKALFIE
+395 SDFRKNPVNKALFIE

-495 VAALFHDVAK
+495 IAALFHDVAK

-721 DAKIHTTSHGYALD
+721 DAKIHTTAHGYALD
-735 SFLIQHDSHH
+735 SFLIQHDSHN

-757 ELQDRLVKRQPLE
+757 ELQDRLIKRQPLE
-770 PPVFGRMSRQSRHFP
+770 SPVFGRMSRQSRHFP

-826 NVQTAKIMTLGERAE
+826 SVQAAKIMTLGERAE

>member
-1 LSEKPAT
+1 MSNKPAT
-8 TVDKSAALDLN
+8 TAETSSSLDLN
-19 VVRVSI
+19 AVRVNI
-25 KTHLKNQAHQW
+25 KDRLKSQAHQW

-44 PASAVEAVLKKRCES
+44 PASGVEAALKKRCVC
-59 VDEALVSLW
+59 VDEALVRLW
-68 NAIGMP
+68 NAIDMP
-74 KQYSLVAVGGYG
+74 RQYSLVAVGGYG

-92 FSDVDVLILIDK
+92 FSDVDVLILIDQ
-104 EPDEINTEKLE
+104 EPDEVNTEKLE

-131 VRTTAQCVEEAGK
+131 VRTRDQCIEEAGK

-156 LLAGNSSNFKSL
+156 LLTGNANYFSELTDSL
-168 NSSLKNLLEVKTFFR
+168 NRLLDVKTFFR

-221 WVCRAANLGNSWA
+221 WVCRAAHLGNSWA
-234 EMAKKGLITPFEA
+234 EMAQKGLITPFEA

-285 SLGYRPTSAKRS
+285 SLGYRPTAAKRS

-336 IDNEFQE
+336 IDEEFQE

-349 IRDDDVFA
+349 IRDDEVFA

-395 SEFRKNPVNKALFIE
+395 SDFRKNPVNKALFIE

-495 VAALFHDVAK
+495 IAALFHDVAK

-721 DAKIHTTSHGYALD
+721 DAKIHTTAHGYALD
-735 SFLIQHDSHH
+735 SFLIQHDSHN

-757 ELQDRLVKRQPLE
+757 ELQDRLIKRQPLE
-770 PPVFGRMSRQSRHFP
+770 SPVFGRMSRQSRHFP

-826 NVQTAKIMTLGERAE
+826 SVQAAKIMTLGERAE

>member
-1 LSEKPAT
+1 MSEKPAT
-8 TVDKSAALDLN
+8 TVNKSAALDLN

>member
-1 LSEKPAT
+1 MIAAN
-8 TVDKSAALDLN
+8 DSAAPDLKE
-19 VVRVSI
+19 VRIRI
-25 KTHLKNQAHQW
+25 KTQLKSQAHHW

-44 PASAVEAVLKKRCES
+44 PASAVESVLKKRCIS

-68 NAIGMP
+68 QSLEMP
-74 KQYSLVAVGGYG
+74 EEYSLVAVGGYG

-92 FSDVDVLILIDK
+92 FSDVDVLILIDQ
-104 EPDEINTEKLE
+104 EPNEVNTEKLE

-131 VRTTAQCVEEAGK
+131 VRTPDQCIEEASK

-156 LLAGNSSNFKSL
+156 LLVGNRQNFKSL
-168 NSSLKNLLEVKTFFR
+168 SASLKRLLEVKTFFR

-215 DLHVIL
+215 DLHVIF

-234 EMAKKGLITPFEA
+234 EMAQKGLITPFEA

-285 SLGYRPTSAKRS
+285 SLGYRPTAAKRS

-336 IDNEFQE
+336 IDDEFQE

-349 IRDDDVFA
+349 IRNDDVFA
-357 RNPSAMLRAFIVMQ
+357 NNPSAMLRAFIVMQ

-395 SEFRKNPVNKALFIE
+395 SDFRKNPVNKALFIE

-495 VAALFHDVAK
+495 IAALFHDVAK

-613 GEAPNRRQM
+613 GEAPNHRQM

-692 LELLVYT
+692 LELMVYT

-735 SFLIQHDSHH
+735 SFLIQHDSHN

-757 ELQDRLVKRQPLE
+757 ELQDRLIKRQPLE

-841 DTFLLYGQSLN
+841 DTFLLYGQSLS

-862 ELLELLSI
+862 DLLELLSI

>member
-1 LSEKPAT
+1 MSEKPAT

-234 EMAKKGLITPFEA
+234 EMAKRGLITPFEA

>member
-1 LSEKPAT
+1 MSNKPVIAAN
-8 TVDKSAALDLN
+8 DSAAPDLN
-19 VVRVSI
+19 EVRIRI
-25 KTHLKNQAHQW
+25 KTQLKSQAHHW

-44 PASAVEAVLKKRCES
+44 PASAVESVLKKRCIS

-68 NAIGMP
+68 QSLEMP
-74 KQYSLVAVGGYG
+74 EEYSLVAVGGYG

-92 FSDVDVLILIDK
+92 FSDVDVLILIDQ
-104 EPDEINTEKLE
+104 EPNEVNTEKLE

-131 VRTTAQCVEEAGK
+131 VRTPDQCIEEASK

-156 LLAGNSSNFKSL
+156 LLVGNRQNFKSL
-168 NSSLKNLLEVKTFFR
+168 TASLEKLLEVKTFFR

-234 EMAKKGLITPFEA
+234 EMAQKGLITPFEA

-285 SLGYRPTSAKRS
+285 SLGYRPTAAKRS

-336 IDNEFQE
+336 IDDEFQE

-349 IRDDDVFA
+349 IRNDDVFA
-357 RNPSAMLRAFIVMQ
+357 NNPSAMLRAFIVMQ

-395 SEFRKNPVNKALFIE
+395 SDFRKNPVNKALFIE

-495 VAALFHDVAK
+495 IAALFHDVAK

-613 GEAPNRRQM
+613 GEAPNHRQM

-692 LELLVYT
+692 LELMVYT

-735 SFLIQHDSHH
+735 SFLIQHDSHN

-757 ELQDRLVKRQPLE
+757 ELQDRLIKRQPLE

-841 DTFLLYGQSLN
+841 DTFLLYGQSLS

-862 ELLELLSI
+862 DLLELLSI

>member
-1 LSEKPAT
+1 MIAAN
-8 TVDKSAALDLN
+8 DSAAPDLN
-19 VVRVSI
+19 AVRIRI
-25 KTHLKNQAHQW
+25 KTQLKSQAHHW

-44 PASAVEAVLKKRCES
+44 PASAVESVLKKRCIS

-68 NAIGMP
+68 QSLEMP
-74 KQYSLVAVGGYG
+74 EEYSLVAVGGYG

-92 FSDVDVLILIDK
+92 FSDVDVLILIDQ
-104 EPDEINTEKLE
+104 EPNEVNTEKLE

-131 VRTTAQCVEEAGK
+131 VRTPDQCIEEASK

-156 LLAGNSSNFKSL
+156 LLVGNRQNFKSL
-168 NSSLKNLLEVKTFFR
+168 SASLKRLLEVKTFFR

-234 EMAKKGLITPFEA
+234 EMAQKGLITPFEA

-285 SLGYRPTSAKRS
+285 SLGYRPTAAKRS

-336 IDNEFQE
+336 IDDEFQE

-349 IRDDDVFA
+349 IRNDDVFA
-357 RNPSAMLRAFIVMQ
+357 NNPSAMLRAFIVMQ

-395 SEFRKNPVNKALFIE
+395 SDFRKNPVNKALFIE

-495 VAALFHDVAK
+495 IAALFHDVAK

-613 GEAPNRRQM
+613 GEAPNHRQM

-692 LELLVYT
+692 LELMVYT

-735 SFLIQHDSHH
+735 SFLIQHDSHN

-757 ELQDRLVKRQPLE
+757 ELQDRLIKRQPLE

-841 DTFLLYGQSLN
+841 DTFLLYGQSLS

-862 ELLELLSI
+862 DLLELLSI

>member
-1 LSEKPAT
+1 MIAAN
-8 TVDKSAALDLN
+8 DSAAPDLN
-19 VVRVSI
+19 EVRILI
-25 KTHLKNQAHQW
+25 KTQLKSQAHHW

-44 PASAVEAVLKKRCES
+44 PASAVESVLKKRCIS

-68 NAIGMP
+68 QSLEMP
-74 KQYSLVAVGGYG
+74 EEYSLVAVGGYG

-92 FSDVDVLILIDK
+92 FSDVDVLILIDQ
-104 EPDEINTEKLE
+104 EPNEVNTEKLE

-131 VRTTAQCVEEAGK
+131 VRTPDQCIEEASK

-156 LLAGNSSNFKSL
+156 LLVGNRKNFQSL
-168 NSSLKNLLEVKTFFR
+168 TASLEKLLEVKTFFR

-285 SLGYRPTSAKRS
+285 SLGYRPTAAKRS

-336 IDNEFQE
+336 IDDEFQE

-349 IRDDDVFA
+349 IRNDDVFA
-357 RNPSAMLRAFIVMQ
+357 NNPSAMLRAFIVMQ

-395 SEFRKNPVNKALFIE
+395 SDFRKNPVNKALFIE

-495 VAALFHDVAK
+495 IAALFHDVAK

-613 GEAPNRRQM
+613 GEAPNHRQM

-692 LELLVYT
+692 LELMVYT

-735 SFLIQHDSHH
+735 SFLIQHDSHN

-757 ELQDRLVKRQPLE
+757 ELQDRLIKRQPLE

-841 DTFLLYGQSLN
+841 DTFLLYGQSLS

-862 ELLELLSI
+862 DLLELLSI

>member
-1 LSEKPAT
+1 LSQKPLAPQEKTPAT
-8 TVDKSAALDLN
+8 ELNAIKQNIRNCLKGQSAE
-19 VVRVSI
+19 
-25 KTHLKNQAHQW
+25 W
-36 LTPFDQNT
+36 LAPFGQDTPG
-44 PASAVEAVLKKRCES
+44 ASVEAVLRRRSLC
-59 VDEALVSLW
+59 VDQALLSLW
-68 NAIGMP
+68 AELDMP
-74 KQYSLVAVGGYG
+74 RSYCLVAVGGYG

-92 FSDVDVLILIDK
+92 FSDVDVLVLIDS
-104 EPDEINTEKLE
+104 EPDPINTEKLE
-115 TFCGSGW
+115 SFCGAGW
-122 DIGLEIGHS
+122 DIGLEVGHS
-131 VRTTAQCVEEAGK
+131 VRTLDQCIEEAIK
-144 DITVQTALVESR
+144 DITVQTALVEAR
-156 LLAGNSSNFKSL
+156 LICGNSQFFNNLQEKLKASL
-168 NSSLKNLLEVKTFFR
+168 DVKTFFR

-221 WVCRAANLGNSWA
+221 WVCRAANLGKSWVEIA
-234 EMAKKGLITPFEA
+234 RNGLVTRFEA

-262 QLHVTTGRREDRL
+262 QLHVCTGRREDRL
-275 VYDVQTQLAE
+275 VFDVQTQVAE
-285 SLGYRPTSAKRS
+285 SLGFEPTTAKRS

-328 GANAEPVV
+328 GSNAESRQ
-336 IDNEFQE
+336 IDEEFQE
-343 TDSLLD
+343 TDGLLD
-349 IRDDDVFA
+349 IREDDLFA

-371 QNPRLKGMSA
+371 QNPSLKGMSA
-381 RMLRQL
+381 RLLRQL
-387 WHSRVKIN
+387 WHNRVRIN
-395 SEFRKNPVNKALFIE
+395 SSFRKNPTNRALFIE
-410 FFKQPQGI
+410 FFKQPRGI

-453 TVDQHILTVVRNLRR
+453 TVDQHILSVVRNLRR
-468 FTMAEHAHEYPY
+468 FTMSEHAHEYPY
-480 CSQLMANFDDHWLLY
+480 CSQLMANFEDHWLLY
-495 VAALFHDVAK
+495 LAALFHDVAK

-515 EVDARKFC
+515 EVDAQRFC
-523 KDHGLNQE
+523 RDHGLNSE
-531 NTDLVAFLV
+531 NTELICFLV

-555 SDVEVLKEFAA
+555 SDSEVLKEFAS

-602 DLYRLTLKYLG
+602 DLYRLTLKHLG

-622 LAEQQAEAR
+622 LAEQQAEAK

-640 DDVQDKLWAQLD
+640 DDVQDKLWAQLGI
-652 VSYFLRQG
+652 SYFLRQG

-674 VDAEQPIVK
+674 VETEQPVVK

-721 DAKIHTTSHGYALD
+721 DAKIHTTTHGYALD
-735 SFLIQHDSHH
+735 SFLIQNDNND

-757 ELQDRLVKRQPLE
+757 ELQDHLLKRLPLAS
-770 PPVFGRMSRQSRHFP
+770 PVFGRMSRQSRHFP
-785 VRPSVDL
+785 IRPSVDL

-811 GLLYSITRLLAQYKV
+811 GLLYSITRLLAKYKV
-826 NVQTAKIMTLGERAE
+826 SVQTAKIMTLGERAE
-841 DTFLLYGQSLN
+841 DTFLVYGQSLD
-852 SGKLQIQLEA
+852 SGKLQIQLET